1 MEKENKEYIYLGKD
15 ASEEKILIDVKNV
28 NGEDILYL
36 LSEFIDFVSKKENIP
51 ANVFLIM
58 IDKAIMKKS
67 SNLMIKQKLTL

>member
-1 MEKENKEYIYLGKD
+1 MKTDDKVYIHLEKD

-58 IDKAIMKKS
+58 IDKAIMKKE
-67 SNLMIKQKLTL
+67 N

>member
-1 MEKENKEYIYLGKD
+1 MEKENKEYIYLEKD
-15 ASEEKILIDVKNV
+15 ASEEKILIDVKNM

-58 IDKAIMKKS
+58 IDKAIMKKRELE
-67 SNLMIKQKLTL
+67 NKRGNKE